1 MKTKVAIKFLKGV
14 EKHRSGFSR
23 LASNG
28 FVESKSQPFPTS
40 YTWLAAQLT
49 LLLLLKLL
57 FDVHFITFRWPMTNS
72 NHWQRW
78 SGHDIPKFELWLGK
92 HNKKNNQLMLSMS
105 KFNQS
110 KIIIYCGFHFLSIK
124 CPGKSRHD
132 SNELSDNHSKSGHMI
147 FPHLLILL
155 LHSNKMKSN
164 FRNIYLAI
172 QSNWHFLNFIDFD
185 TVKRE

>member
-92 HNKKNNQLMLSMS
+92 HNKKKQPTNAEYEQVQPIKNYNLLWLSFS
-105 KFNQS
+105 F
-110 KIIIYCGFHFLSIK
+110 
-124 CPGKSRHD
+124 
-132 SNELSDNHSKSGHMI
+132 
-147 FPHLLILL
+147 
-155 LHSNKMKSN
+155 NKMSWEVTSW
-164 FRNIYLAI
+164 F
-172 QSNWHFLNFIDFD
+172 
-185 TVKRE
+185 